1 MKKEKKDK
9 AERYMVTASEQEL
22 INDVSHRSGF
32 SKSELAREAML
43 EKCKKVLEEIDK
55 LDKEL

>member
-9 AERYMVTASEQEL
+9 AERYMVTETEQEL
-22 INDVSHRSGF
+22 LNTVSDRTGF
-32 SKSELAREAML
+32 SKSEIARTATIKE
-43 EKCKKVLEEIDK
+43 CKRILREIDK